1 MDAIANWIAENPYFT
16 AAGLF
21 ATFLGL
27 IIAIIVPIVQRRR
40 KQLYYTTS
48 TTQLVNENISNIKDI
63 EILFC
68 GKQINQL
75 SVTNMKIWNSGN
87 VLITNDDMYLNHELQ
102 VIPQGTFN
110 CTILDVDIISQS
122 TDTIQCIINSY
133 PDKANII
140 FQAFEKKD
148 FVSFNVYHTGD
159 ENVKFILDGKIK
171 EGKIVNKT
179 IDVEEQ
185 LSMIA
190 EIGSFSIFSLPD
202 MIRLIFYIQ
211 KKSRK

>member
-1 MDAIANWIAENPYFT
+1 MDAIANWIAKNPYFT

-27 IIAIIVPIVQRRR
+27 IIAIIVPIIQRRR

-75 SVTNMKIWNSGN
+75 SITNMKIWNSGN

-102 VIPQGTFN
+102 AIPQGAFN

-202 MIRLIFYIQ
+202 MIRLIFSLQ

>member
-1 MDAIANWIAENPYFT
+1 MDTIANWIANNPYLT
-16 AAGLF
+16 AAGLLS
-21 ATFLGL
+21 TFLGL
-27 IIAIIVPIVQRRR
+27 ILAIIVPIIQRKR
-40 KQLYYTTS
+40 KQLYYTVS
-48 TTQLVNENISNIKDI
+48 TTQLVNENISHIKDI

-68 GKQINQL
+68 GKQINEL

-87 VLITNDDMYLNHELQ
+87 VLITNEDMYHNHELQ
-102 VIPQGTFN
+102 VLPQGTSE

-133 PDKANII
+133 PEKANII

-148 FVSFNVYHTGD
+148 YVSFNVYHTGD
-159 ENVKFILDGKIK
+159 ENAKFVLDGKIK

-179 IDVEEQ
+179 LDVEKQ

-190 EIGSFSIFSLPD
+190 DIGSFNIFSLPD
-202 MIRLIFYIQ
+202 IIRLIFALQ
-211 KKSRK
+211 KRN